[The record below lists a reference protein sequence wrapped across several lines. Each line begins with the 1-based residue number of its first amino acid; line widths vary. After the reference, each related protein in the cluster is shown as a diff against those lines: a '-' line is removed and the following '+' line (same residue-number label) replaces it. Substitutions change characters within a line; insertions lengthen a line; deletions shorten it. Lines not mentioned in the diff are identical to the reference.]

1 MKTLIRHTLTLGT
14 LLVAAMACGSGEN
27 LSDAGKLA
35 SGNDAL
41 CHLSK
46 SGKLRCWGFS
56 PEYNTTGGV
65 PHREASLHNMVKK
78 ALIPFLTKSF
88 PSGAFWM
95 SRWPSVA
102 PVHP

>member
-14 LLVAAMACGSGEN
+14 LLIAAMACGSGES

-65 PHREASLHNMVKK
+65 PHRED
-78 ALIPFLTKSF
+78 F
-88 PSGAFWM
+88 
-95 SRWPSVA
+95 VA
-102 PVHP
+102 QHG